1 MSYASE
7 VWCPQDRKTLD
18 AMNAIYVDFFK
29 FVYVPKDRYPPLL
42 PEQALKQKDLTMMF
56 KIFNDQTPLEKSNY
70 FEQPTDQPRT
80 RSQSEQRI
88 MGEKWNRWEN
98 TTLVTRNKRDWN
110 SIPLQT
116 RSCGSLEVFQSY
128 IRTNILEKMPCNK
141 YRIDMMTG
149 DLRRRSKENE
159 KKTKD
164 ALFYANLNKQLGNP
178 SKIRPDDYLL
188 HEDFRDDFLKSDICF
203 KMMSRR
209 STNKLKKLEKIAP
222 WMTLCL
228 CDRKLCVEEVENFEK
243 QRGRPLRDFPR
254 VITRDDYVFKKMNN
268 KQLPTPL
275 DDENEEVDVLTNIF
289 DYYD

>member
-1 MSYASE
+1 MMS
-7 VWCPQDRKTLD
+7 
-18 AMNAIYVDFFK
+18 
-29 FVYVPKDRYPPLL
+29 
-42 PEQALKQKDLTMMF
+42 
-56 KIFNDQTPLEKSNY
+56 
-70 FEQPTDQPRT
+70 
-80 RSQSEQRI
+80 
-88 MGEKWNRWEN
+88 
-98 TTLVTRNKRDWN
+98 
-110 SIPLQT
+110 
-116 RSCGSLEVFQSY
+116 
-128 IRTNILEKMPCNK
+128 
-141 YRIDMMTG
+141 G
-149 DLRRRSKENE
+149 DLRRRSKVNE

-164 ALFYANLNKQLGNP
+164 ALYYANLNKQLGNP

-188 HEDFRDDFLKSDICF
+188 HEDFRDDFLKSDVCF

-209 STNKLKKLEKIAP
+209 SSNKLKKLEEIAP

-228 CDRKLCVEEVENFEK
+228 CDREGCVKEVENFEK